1 MSSHDMQRGDRVA
14 DFCREPRTMAQIK
27 ASEKCAPDVTR
38 STVYN
43 LVRVGRLRN
52 IGKPG
57 VPGGG
62 LFVAVHKPKPAPV
75 DQPKPREKPLQRP
88 DLSRLDFCAGAALA
102 QAWRAAA

>member
-1 MSSHDMQRGDRVA
+1 MPSHDMKRGDRVA
-14 DFCREPRTMAQIK
+14 AFCSVPRTMAQIK
-27 ASEKCAPDVTR
+27 ASEKCKPDVTR

-62 LFVAVHKPKPAPV
+62 LFEAVPKPSPELV
-75 DQPKPREKPLQRP
+75 DRPKPRKKPLQVAAA
-88 DLSRLDFCAGAALA
+88 SSLDFRALA
-102 QAWRAAA
+102 SVWGRWWVAA